1 MDGCVMDS
9 VDSLLL
15 NISLAKCAYPVNPDT
30 PAVTHCE
37 HSGAFHS

>member
-15 NISLAKCAYPVNPDT
+15 NISLAKRAYPVNPDA